1 MNTKK
6 KYATVEEN
14 PLYHDTWALLKNYRD
29 AVWNL
34 ELAVQQVRNTFACR
48 QEKKEASGR
57 GGEEPSPGVPPADTQ
72 VL

>member
-1 MNTKK
+1 M
-6 KYATVEEN
+6 VS
-14 PLYHDTWALLKNYRD
+14 
-29 AVWNL
+29 
-34 ELAVQQVRNTFACR
+34 ACR

>member
-14 PLYHDTWALLKNYRD
+14 PLCLDIWMLLKNYRD

-34 ELAVQQVRNTFACR
+34 KLAVQ
-48 QEKKEASGR
+48 
-57 GGEEPSPGVPPADTQ
+57 
-72 VL
+72 